1 MFFLVKRR
9 PPRSTRTDT
18 LFPYTTLFRSST
30 CTAVAKRIEEDCITP
45 SSQLSPC
52 DTPPSAPGRPP
63 RSEVRTMRR
72 GTYRRRR
79 YGRRM
84 ATHRYVALLRGIN
97 VGGRNKV
104 PMAELRAAL
113 EDDGLQSVRTY
124 IQSGNVLLA
133 SAEPMAR

>member
-30 CTAVAKRIEEDCITP
+30 CTAVAKRIEEDFITP

-72 GTYRRRR
+72 GRYRRRR
-79 YGRRM
+79 CGRRM
-84 ATHRYVALLRGIN
+84 AEGSRQDWLSATRRAG
-97 VGGRNKV
+97 GGRRKDAV
-104 PMAELRAAL
+104 RRTPPEIGRAK
-113 EDDGLQSVRTY
+113 G
-124 IQSGNVLLA
+124 
-133 SAEPMAR
+133 